1 MQYLYMN
8 ETKGQISYYQFP
20 KFLLELPLSQNAR
33 IVYLLLY
40 DCARISRK
48 NKWTDEKGRV
58 FVVFPLDELS
68 QMTGKC
74 KSSVKKALKELDEA
88 GLLIRRLGG
97 FSRPRHMYVL
107 VPKMDE
113 ICNPVQLQPDVK
125 MSAIQAG
132 NEPSFGQKDGC
143 GEGGNV
149 APSKVIEK
157 ETISNNYGV
166 SGCSPY
172 GSYKNIFL
180 SEEEYAELCSE
191 YPDRIE
197 RLLTEMSSYMAAS
210 GKTYKNHAAALKL
223 WAMRDRNE
231 GKVKESGIPDYNCRE
246 GESL

>member
-1 MQYLYMN
+1 MQYLYVN
-8 ETKGQISYYQFP
+8 ETEEQIPYYQFP
-20 KFLLELPLSQNAR
+20 KFLLGLPLSQNAR

-40 DCARISRK
+40 DRARIFRK

-68 QMTGKC
+68 QKAGKC

-88 GLLIRRLGG
+88 GLLIRRSGG

-125 MSAIQAG
+125 TSVIQAG
-132 NEPSFGQKDGC
+132 NGPSFGRKDGC

-157 ETISNNYGV
+157 DNISNNYGV
-166 SGCSPY
+166 RGCSTYRPY
-172 GSYKNIFL
+172 QNIYL
-180 SEEEYAELCSE
+180 SEEEYAKLYEKF
-191 YPDRIE
+191 PDRIE
-197 RLLTEMSSYMAAS
+197 RFLTEMSIYMEAS
-210 GKTYKNHAAALKL
+210 GKTYRNHAAALRY
-223 WAMRDRNE
+223 WAMRDRNT
-231 GKVKESGIPDYNCRE
+231 GKVKESGNTDYNCRE